1 MLQARAMARHP
12 RERPSPGSFSRRDF
26 LRASAAAAVATPSVA
41 TILAACTRPGTVT
54 PVSSANGP
62 GTGKYWPAGSPYPIA
77 RQDAPVTWHQW
88 QDPIPAGQSPEPN
101 ATLQIYNW
109 NDYINLDVVKAF
121 CKQHKCKYQVTTF
134 NNMDEAMA
142 KMRTGQL
149 KFDIF
154 FPTIDTI
161 GKLVTAKLI
170 QPLQHSYVPH
180 LSSDVWESYQNPF
193 YDQGW
198 HYTVPYTIYTTGIAY
213 RRDVIP
219 DATIRGMSNP
229 WEIMWDPKHKGRVGT
244 YDEYRDSIFLALLK
258 DGVTDPNTSNQAD
271 LNAAQAAL
279 ISLID
284 LVDIRVEINGTYIGI
299 PKGNFDL
306 HLAWSGDAVAAG
318 SYWPKPTMANFQKM
332 GYWFPADKKGA
343 VDNDT
348 IAVPTNAPHPVL
360 AHTFIDWL
368 MTFDNAMTNFAWTG
382 YQQPQ
387 RRADVGTLTTTKN
400 AYGLPYV
407 FPWMP
412 DAVVREEDF
421 TQGLV
426 GGELTPQVDQQWRNV
441 WQAFKSGR
449 S

>member
-1 MLQARAMARHP
+1 MSRHP
-12 RERPSPGSFSRRDF
+12 RERPSGFSRRDF
-26 LRASAAAAVATPSVA
+26 LRRSAAAAVATPSLA
-41 TILAACTRPGTVT
+41 AILAACTKPGTVT

-62 GTGKYWPAGSPYPIA
+62 GTGKYWPKGSPYPIA
-77 RQDAPVTWHQW
+77 RQDAPVTWHLW
-88 QDPIPAGQSPEPN
+88 RDPIPAGQTPESN

-109 NDYINLDVVKAF
+109 DSYLNLDVVKPF
-121 CKQHKCKYQVTTF
+121 CKKYNCKFQLTTF

-142 KMRTGQL
+142 KMQTGRL

-170 QPLQHSYVPH
+170 QPLQHAYVPH
-180 LSSDVWESYQNPF
+180 LPSDVWESYQNPF

-198 HYTVPYTIYTTGIAY
+198 RYTVPYTIYTTGLAY

-219 DATIRGMSNP
+219 DETISGMSNP
-229 WEIMWDPKHKGRVGT
+229 WDIMWDPAHKGRIGT
-244 YDEYRDSIFLALLK
+244 YDEYRDTICLALLR
-258 DGVTDPNTSNQAD
+258 DGVTDLNTANQPD
-271 LNAAQAAL
+271 LDKAQAAL
-279 ISLID
+279 ISMID
-284 LVDIRVEINGTYIGI
+284 LVDIRVDINGTYIGI

-318 SYWPKPTMANFQKM
+318 SYWPKPTLANFEKM
-332 GYWFPADKKGA
+332 GYWFPEDKKGG

-348 IAVPTNAPHPVL
+348 IAIPTNAQHPVL
-360 AHTFIDWL
+360 AHAFIDWL
-368 MTFDNAMTNFAWTG
+368 MTYENAMNNFAWTG

-387 RRADVGTLTTTKN
+387 RQADVDTLTTTKN
-400 AYGLPYV
+400 VYGVPYV

-412 DAVVREEDF
+412 DAVVREDDF
-421 TQGLV
+421 TQALV
-426 GGELTPQVDQQWRNV
+426 AGELTPQVDAQWRNV
-441 WQAFKSGR
+441 WQAFKAGR

>member
-1 MLQARAMARHP
+1 MARHP